1 MGVGGRLVTQ
11 WPRGPKE
18 FRQPSHREP
27 LGWEDKGTSP
37 KPQIRDT
44 YLGDIRE
51 EEPCPGKG
59 RWVL

>member
-1 MGVGGRLVTQ
+1 MTQ

-27 LGWEDKGTSP
+27 RGWEDKGTSP